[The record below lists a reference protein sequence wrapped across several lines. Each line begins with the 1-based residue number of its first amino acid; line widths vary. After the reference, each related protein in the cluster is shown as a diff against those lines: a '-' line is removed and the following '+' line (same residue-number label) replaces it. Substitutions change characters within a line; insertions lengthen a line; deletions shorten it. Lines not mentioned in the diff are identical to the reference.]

1 MKMNFRTVAVGTA
14 LVIFGLGAAVGIGLA
29 ANAIS
34 GDSVGLS
41 ADPLSAGDELAP
53 GPASAGYQ
61 GVMIG
66 FIVAGLIIGALARL
80 LLPGKQ
86 KIGLLWT
93 LGLGLLGSVIGGT
106 IANLIDTGDIF
117 ELNFIGFI
125 AAVVASVGLL
135 AVAERAGLGQ
145 PPERKQLGH

>member
-1 MKMNFRTVAVGTA
+1 
-14 LVIFGLGAAVGIGLA
+14 
-29 ANAIS
+29 
-34 GDSVGLS
+34 
-41 ADPLSAGDELAP
+41 
-53 GPASAGYQ
+53 
-61 GVMIG
+61 MIG

-106 IANLIDTGDIF
+106 IANLINTGDIF

-125 AAVVASVGLL
+125 AAVVASVALL
-135 AVAERAGLGQ
+135 AVAENAGLGQ
-145 PPERKQLGH
+145 PPERKRLQH